1 LLVAADVGTSG
12 CIAGRSSR
20 LAGVRTL
27 AEEAGRMRRSPN
39 DPSTGRGL
47 CMTVAAVTDD
57 HRPLL
62 STGGSGTLR
71 PVHTAPHRQGP
82 VSTVE

>member
-1 LLVAADVGTSG
+1 
-12 CIAGRSSR
+12 
-20 LAGVRTL
+20 
-27 AEEAGRMRRSPN
+27 MRRSPN

-47 CMTVAAVTDD
+47 CMAVAAVTDD